1 MLYAYNTYKELNMS
15 FADEI
20 VKGTTLTQFPSPFS
34 FETLINQI
42 VFYAVALTILVACV
56 CVCTLL
62 IRKVI
67 KTFKAS
73 KQP

>member
-1 MLYAYNTYKELNMS
+1 MGFEE
-15 FADEI
+15 EI
-20 VKGTTLTQFPSPFS
+20 IKRTVLDDFPFTPFS

-73 KQP
+73 KQR

>member
-1 MLYAYNTYKELNMS
+1 MS

-20 VKGTTLTQFPSPFS
+20 VKDTTLTQFASPFS

-42 VFYAVALTILVACV
+42 VFYAVVVTILVACV

-67 KTFKAS
+67 KSLKAS
-73 KQP
+73 KQAE